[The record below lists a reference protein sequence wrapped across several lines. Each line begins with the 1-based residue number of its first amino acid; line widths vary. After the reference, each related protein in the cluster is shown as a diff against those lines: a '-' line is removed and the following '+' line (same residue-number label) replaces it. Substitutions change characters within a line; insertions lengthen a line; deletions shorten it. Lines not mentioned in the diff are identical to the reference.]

1 MRIHLTQKLTA
12 VLSDH
17 GKNSISSRIQTKGR
31 SDMQLRERPDDGPHP
46 IQLHEDKRA
55 KRNTQTLNKQITG
68 QQTRTNN
75 QP

>member
-1 MRIHLTQKLTA
+1 
-12 VLSDH
+12 
-17 GKNSISSRIQTKGR
+17 
-31 SDMQLRERPDDGPHP
+31 MQLRVRRPDDGPHP

-55 KRNTQTLNKQITG
+55 KRNTQTLNKHTDEITG